1 MRLIHGKIHDY
12 YDVVA
17 KHGHS
22 TDGNTFLRN
31 TEDIRIEYERQYTTP
46 KGWHYTT
53 DNHPLSFLIA
63 DSINWRNDR
72 YRFKDKTLCELDTFK
87 ILFCGKVYQGI
98 KIAINIDHSRVK
110 LDNYPTYYCYTVDE
124 VNAVFKNY
132 DSVLPEK
139 SVGKRKRILY
149 GFTLSSEE
157 FLNVESLSNYFT
169 VKDYSDICIANK
181 YVIASWFGDTHGSS
195 SIIKLNCRLQDYE
208 FYRVFDPYSAYQEL
222 SMYVDGM
229 LAYPGNMVT
238 DIPDEYKIESKGF
251 DKKYGFRTR
260 PKGD

>member
-22 TDGNTFLRN
+22 TEGNTYLRN
-31 TEDIRIEYERQYTTP
+31 IEDIKIECERQYT
-46 KGWHYTT
+46 KGGHYST

-63 DSINWRNDR
+63 DSINFNDR
-72 YRFKDKTLCELDTFK
+72 YRFKDKTLCEIGTFK
-87 ILFCGKVYQGI
+87 ILFCGKVYPGI
-98 KIAINIDHSRVK
+98 KIVVGM
-110 LDNYPTYYCYTVDE
+110 YTYYCYTVDE

-132 DSVLPEK
+132 GSVLPEK
-139 SVGKRKRILY
+139 LLNKRRTVY
-149 GFTLSSEE
+149 GLRNLSSEE
-157 FLNVESLSNYFT
+157 FLNVESLNNYFT

-181 YVIASWFGDTHGSS
+181 YVIASWLGNTHYSS

-229 LAYPGNMVT
+229 LAYPGNIVT

-260 PKGD
+260 PKSD

>member
-22 TDGNTFLRN
+22 TEGNTYLRN
-31 TEDIRIEYERQYTTP
+31 IEDIKIECERQYTSE
-46 KGWHYTT
+46 KGWHYSTE
-53 DNHPLSFLIA
+53 NHPLSFLIA

-72 YRFKDKTLCELDTFK
+72 YRFKDKTLCEIGTFK

-98 KIAINIDHSRVK
+98 KIVVGMYHYRVP
-110 LDNYPTYYCYTVDE
+110 PTYYCYTVDE

-132 DSVLPEK
+132 GSVLPEK
-139 SVGKRKRILY
+139 LLNKRRTVY
-149 GFTLSSEE
+149 GLRNLSSEE
-157 FLNVESLSNYFT
+157 FLNVESLNNYFT

-181 YVIASWFGDTHGSS
+181 YVIASWLGNTHGSS

-260 PKGD
+260 PKSD

>member
-22 TDGNTFLRN
+22 TEGNTYLRN
-31 TEDIRIEYERQYTTP
+31 TEDIKFECERQYTAQ
-46 KGWHYTT
+46 KGWQYSTG
-53 DNHPLSFLIA
+53 NHPLSFLIA
-63 DSINWRNDR
+63 DSINLRNNP
-72 YRFKDKTLCELDTFK
+72 YRFKDKTLCEITTFK
-87 ILFCGKVYQGI
+87 ILFCGKVYRGI
-98 KIAINIDHSRVK
+98 KIVVGM
-110 LDNYPTYYCYTVDE
+110 YPYYCYTVDE

-132 DSVLPEK
+132 DSILPEK
-139 SVGKRKRILY
+139 LLDKRRTVY
-149 GFTLSSEE
+149 GLRNLSSEE
-157 FLNVESLSNYFT
+157 FLNVESLNKYFT

-181 YVIASWFGDTHGSS
+181 YVIASWFGDTHCSS
-195 SIIKLNCRLQDYE
+195 FIIKLNCRLQDYE

-229 LAYPGNMVT
+229 LAYPGNIVT

-260 PKGD
+260 PKSD